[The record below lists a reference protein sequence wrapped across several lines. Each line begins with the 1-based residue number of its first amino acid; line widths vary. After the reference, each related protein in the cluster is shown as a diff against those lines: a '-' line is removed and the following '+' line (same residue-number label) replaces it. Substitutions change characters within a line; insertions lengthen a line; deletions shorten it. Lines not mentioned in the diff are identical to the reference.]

1 MKERE
6 MQEEEQVVLV
16 EVLMVQEE
24 QAVDLAE

>member
-6 MQEEEQVVLV
+6 MQEEEQEVLV